1 MQNFTAAAP
10 NGRAFATVTV
20 DERHRVEVLQAAVE
34 NMKSLCWKLSGR
46 AREFKLRAEGG
57 MTSSWGQ

>member
-10 NGRAFATVTV
+10 NRRAFATVTV
-20 DERHRVEVLQAAVE
+20 DERHRVEVLKAAVE
-34 NMKSLCWKLSGR
+34 NMKSLCWKLSSR